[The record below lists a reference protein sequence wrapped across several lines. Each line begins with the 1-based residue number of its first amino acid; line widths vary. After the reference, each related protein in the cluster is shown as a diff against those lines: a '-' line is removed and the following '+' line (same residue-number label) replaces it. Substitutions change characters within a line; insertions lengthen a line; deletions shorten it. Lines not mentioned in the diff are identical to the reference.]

1 MLHCQPAGGKRQDKN
16 LVGEKKIKCRAIVM
30 IQKVLK
36 ENHYDGGKLGRIKED
51 KDVKKG
57 LSERYDIFKVS

>member
-1 MLHCQPAGGKRQDKN
+1 MQSNSYDTEGSQR
-16 LVGEKKIKCRAIVM
+16 
-30 IQKVLK
+30 
-36 ENHYDGGKLGRIKED
+36 NHYDGGKLGRIKED

>member
-1 MLHCQPAGGKRQDKN
+1 
-16 LVGEKKIKCRAIVM
+16 M

-36 ENHYDGGKLGRIKED
+36 ENHSDGGKLGRLKD

-57 LSERYDIFKVS
+57 LSERYDIFKVSQVGERP

>member
-1 MLHCQPAGGKRQDKN
+1 
-16 LVGEKKIKCRAIVM
+16 M

-36 ENHYDGGKLGRIKED
+36 ENHYDGGKLGRMKED